1 MLYTHCTLLDKT
13 QHIVFDVVN
22 HRPTYH
28 IDVADRDENDGDE
41 ETPKPDAP
49 LHPEVKKIKEDL
61 EQ

>member
-28 IDVADRDENDGDE
+28 IDVADRDE
-41 ETPKPDAP
+41 ETSKPDAP
-49 LHPEVKKIKEDL
+49 LHPEVKKML
-61 EQ
+61 